1 MENLLQRRTSTRLV
15 VTLGRDIGRILRATY
30 QARER
35 SRQRR
40 ALARLSDGLLRDIG
54 LTRHDVAR
62 EVTKP
67 FWCA

>member
-1 MENLLQRRTSTRLV
+1 MENLMQRRTRIALV

-62 EVTKP
+62 EGAKP
-67 FWCA
+67 FWRR